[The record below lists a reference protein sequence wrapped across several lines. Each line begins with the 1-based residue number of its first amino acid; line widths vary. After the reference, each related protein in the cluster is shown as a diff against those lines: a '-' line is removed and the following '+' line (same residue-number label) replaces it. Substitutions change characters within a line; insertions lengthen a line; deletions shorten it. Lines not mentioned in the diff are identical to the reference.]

1 MEVKMKKSNLL
12 SKITQIA
19 LILLLCTS
27 ASCQHETSNA
37 GAEEEMKAL
46 SSHAL
51 KIWSEGNYSL
61 LDELYSPEIIRHE
74 VNIQEDLVGTK
85 QYKDNVTWVR
95 TAYPDFN
102 VTADDLFVKDD
113 LVVLRW
119 TVTGTQTGPRGD
131 LPATG
136 KHVQF
141 SGININR
148 VIDGKIIEEWVYF
161 NMADVLKQLGYT
173 FNHTLIENKD

>member
-1 MEVKMKKSNLL
+1 MKKSNLL

-19 LILLLCTS
+19 LMLLLCTS
-27 ASCQHETSNA
+27 ASCQHETANTK
-37 GAEEEMKAL
+37 AEEDMKAL
-46 SSHAL
+46 SNRAL
-51 KIWSEGNYSL
+51 EIWSEGNYAL

-74 VNIQEDLVGTK
+74 VNIQDDLVGTK
-85 QYKDNVTWVR
+85 QYKDNVTRVR

-102 VTADDLFVKDD
+102 VTADELFVKDD

-119 TVTGTQTGPRGD
+119 TVTGTHTGFRSD

-136 KHVQF
+136 KRILF

-148 VIDGKIIEEWVYF
+148 VIDGKIVEEWVYF
-161 NMADVLKQLGYT
+161 NMAAPLKQLGYT
-173 FNHTLIENKD
+173 FNHSLIENKD

>member
-1 MEVKMKKSNLL
+1 MKKTILL

-19 LILLLCTS
+19 LMLLLCTS
-27 ASCQHETSNA
+27 AGCQHETANT
-37 GAEEEMKAL
+37 GAEDEMKAL
-46 SSHAL
+46 SSRAL

-74 VNIQEDLVGTK
+74 VNINEDLIGREE
-85 QYKDNVTWVR
+85 YKDNVILVR

-102 VTADDLFVKDD
+102 VTADELFVKDD

-119 TVTGTQTGPRGD
+119 TVTGTNTGIRFD
-131 LPATG
+131 VPATG
-136 KHVQF
+136 KRIQF

-148 VIDGKIIEEWVYF
+148 VIDGKIVEEWVYF

-173 FNHTLIENKD
+173 FNPPLIEDK

>member
-1 MEVKMKKSNLL
+1 MKKLILL

-19 LILLLCTS
+19 LILLLATLV
-27 ASCQHETSNA
+27 SCQYETENTK
-37 GAEEEMKAL
+37 AEEDMKAL
-46 SSHAL
+46 SSRAL
-51 KIWSEGNYSL
+51 EIWSEGNYSL

-74 VNIQEDLVGTK
+74 VNIQEDLVGT
-85 QYKDNVTWVR
+85 QEYKDNVIWVR

-102 VTADDLFVKDD
+102 ATADDLFVKDD

-136 KHVQF
+136 KRVQF
-141 SGININR
+141 SGINIDR
-148 VIDGKIIEEWVYF
+148 IKDGKIVEEWVYF

-173 FNHTLIENKD
+173 FNPPSIENKD